1 MDANPVEPSR
11 PVYRMRGGSAVTDGA
26 SLEALQGRVLSHLTA
41 GSPYTKEAVAANC
54 DEFFTKLG
62 LPSYYFDST
71 PPDVIAKHISSMI
84 GACSRMIDAARAVRS
99 QWFRAAA
106 PRRPRTAWRHHS
118 ANRARAA
125 AVKCAC
131 CSVHAAL
138 GRWALAD
145 PAWLPQRS
153 ARRLFRRAEPP
164 KLRTL

>member
-1 MDANPVEPSR
+1 MEVNPVEPSR

-26 SLEALQGRVLSHLTA
+26 SLEALQGRVLGHLAA

-84 GACSRMIDAARAVRS
+84 GAWSRAIDAGERVRS

-106 PRRPRTAWRHHS
+106 PRRVRAAWRHSS
-118 ANRARAA
+118 ADRGRAA
-125 AVKCAC
+125 AVQSACCSMQAAPGRWSLTRHGSRSVALAC
-131 CSVHAAL
+131 CSVERNH
-138 GRWALAD
+138 
-145 PAWLPQRS
+145 PS
-153 ARRLFRRAEPP
+153 Y
-164 KLRTL
+164 